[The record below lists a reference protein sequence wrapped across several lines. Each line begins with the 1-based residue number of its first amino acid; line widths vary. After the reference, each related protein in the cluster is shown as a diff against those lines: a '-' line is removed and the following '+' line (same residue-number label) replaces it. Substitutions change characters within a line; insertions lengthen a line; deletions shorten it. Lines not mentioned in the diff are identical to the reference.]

1 VTRPGV
7 DIRPQPTAAERAAIE
22 QALAAL
28 GLLQAAAGRQA
39 PAAPL
44 RPPAGRP

>member
-1 VTRPGV
+1 MSGRV

-28 GLLQAAAGRQA
+28 GLLEPAAASQP
-39 PAAPL
+39 PAAPV

>member
-1 VTRPGV
+1 MSGRV
-7 DIRPQPTAAERAAIE
+7 DIRPQPTAAERAAME

-28 GLLQAAAGRQA
+28 GLLEPAAATKP

-44 RPPAGRP
+44 RPLAPRP

>member
-1 VTRPGV
+1 VSGPRV
-7 DIRPQPTAAERAAIE
+7 DITPQPTAAERAAIE

-28 GLLQAAAGRQA
+28 GLLEPSGPARP